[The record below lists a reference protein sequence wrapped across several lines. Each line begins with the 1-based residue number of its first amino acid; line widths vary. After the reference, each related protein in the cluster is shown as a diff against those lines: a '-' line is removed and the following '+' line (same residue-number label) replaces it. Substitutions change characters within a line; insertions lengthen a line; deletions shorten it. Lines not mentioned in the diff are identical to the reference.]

1 MNICQRFFPILKCQY
16 KDYCIAFI
24 TIVVCLLIKTH
35 NSSKHFTHFHDVERY
50 HTNMIEVDFSQ
61 HRIINKA
68 MSQSWF
74 EEIKESC
81 IKMRGWGV
89 ERKKRSNKLY
99 TSAKYYDDAII
110 L

>member
-1 MNICQRFFPILKCQY
+1 
-16 KDYCIAFI
+16 
-24 TIVVCLLIKTH
+24 
-35 NSSKHFTHFHDVERY
+35 
-50 HTNMIEVDFSQ
+50 
-61 HRIINKA
+61 

-110 L
+110 LKAHAKH

>member
-1 MNICQRFFPILKCQY
+1 MTLY
-16 KDYCIAFI
+16 D
-24 TIVVCLLIKTH
+24 T
-35 NSSKHFTHFHDVERY
+35 
-50 HTNMIEVDFSQ
+50 TNMIEVDFSQ

-81 IKMRGWGV
+81 MKMRGWGV